1 MEVNDLVEY
10 MKKVKQKREEL
21 EDIMNKKMQEEK
33 ELKNRADS
41 KIDKTSGFYKDIEDE
56 RKAKHSEWTKAFN
69 EREKYK
75 KQSSEKINNIKE
87 ELISQLEE
95 TANQIDEN
103 RHLKKEE
110 IEQKVSEGY
119 KEVKELN
126 SKLYSKKQELK
137 YFESTIPEGNEDK
150 KKIIDRKQGEV
161 DSLDNQIKRKIISI
175 QEIQK
180 MSKEEPEKLYN
191 DIKEKIEYVKN
202 LTIENIEEKP
212 TSKEKEQKEIKKD
225 VKEKE
230 EEPKATP
237 KELNGREEEPK
248 VVSEKPEEKRTESK
262 VTSKKLE
269 KETESEK
276 NSESSETENIYSSS
290 KDEIKFIDI
299 KASTGKAYISTSK
312 NNNKEIDIKEAIAD
326 RKGLYKRIGI
336 KEIMQ
341 RLGIDSKIKQFALK
355 RKMNPVILQAIHED
369 KDLAE
374 EYIDCLI
381 ENREFPF
388 KYKNSLM
395 NSSLS
400 NKDTAFMNRI
410 ALKERKIEE
419 NEIVGAERLY
429 KIKTFFKNIKN
440 KVNKRIETRKIEM
453 LDSAENKETNDN
465 TKSKKEE
472 FRKRIEKYNEQ
483 DSIQKRADKIVT
495 ELENKYDEAYNSLSD
510 EQKSKLPNMSI
521 RDIQKLGF
529 DYSTSVALREKQ
541 EENNDE
547 NGKEKDDERYD

>member
-10 MKKVKQKREEL
+10 MKEVKQKREEL

-212 TSKEKEQKEIKKD
+212 TSKEKEQKAIKKD

-248 VVSEKPEEKRTESK
+248 VVSEKLEEKRTESK

-276 NSESSETENIYSSS
+276 NSKSSETENIYSSS

-440 KVNKRIETRKIEM
+440 KVNKRIETRKVEM

-472 FRKRIEKYNEQ
+472 FHNRIEKYNEPN
-483 DSIQKRADKIVT
+483 SIQKKADKIAT
-495 ELENKYDEAYNSLSD
+495 KLENKYDEAYNSLSD
-510 EQKSKLPNMSI
+510 EQKSKLLNMSI
-521 RDIQKLGF
+521 RDIQELGF

-547 NGKEKDDERYD
+547 NGKEKDDER

>member
-10 MKKVKQKREEL
+10 MKEVKQKREEL

-212 TSKEKEQKEIKKD
+212 TSKEKEQKAIKKD

-248 VVSEKPEEKRTESK
+248 VVSKKPEEKRTESK

-312 NNNKEIDIKEAIAD
+312 NNNKEIDIKEAIEN

-440 KVNKRIETRKIEM
+440 KVNKRIETRKVEM

-547 NGKEKDDERYD
+547 NGKEKD

>member
-10 MKKVKQKREEL
+10 MKEVKQKREEL

-56 RKAKHSEWTKAFN
+56 RKAKHSEWSKAFN

-212 TSKEKEQKEIKKD
+212 TSKEKEQKAIKKD

-440 KVNKRIETRKIEM
+440 KVNKRIETRKVEM

-483 DSIQKRADKIVT
+483 NSIQKRADKIVT

-529 DYSTSVALREKQ
+529 DYSTSVALSEKQ
-541 EENNDE
+541 EKNNDE
-547 NGKEKDDERYD
+547 NGKEKDDER

>member
-10 MKKVKQKREEL
+10 MKEVKQKREEL

-212 TSKEKEQKEIKKD
+212 TSKEKEQKAIKKD

-248 VVSEKPEEKRTESK
+248 VVSKKPEEKRTESK

-312 NNNKEIDIKEAIAD
+312 NNNKEIDIKEAIEN

-440 KVNKRIETRKIEM
+440 KVNKRIETRKVEM

-547 NGKEKDDERYD
+547 NGKEKDDER

>member
-212 TSKEKEQKEIKKD
+212 TSKEKEQKAIKKD

>member
-10 MKKVKQKREEL
+10 MKEVKQKREEL

-202 LTIENIEEKP
+202 LTIENMEEKP
-212 TSKEKEQKEIKKD
+212 TSKEKEQKANKKD

-237 KELNGREEEPK
+237 KELKGREEEPK

-440 KVNKRIETRKIEM
+440 KVNKRIETRKVEM

-547 NGKEKDDERYD
+547 NGKEKDDERQD

>member
-10 MKKVKQKREEL
+10 MKEVKQKREEL

-33 ELKNRADS
+33 KLKNRADS

-56 RKAKHSEWTKAFN
+56 RKAKHNEWSKAFN

-440 KVNKRIETRKIEM
+440 KVNKRIETRKVEM

-483 DSIQKRADKIVT
+483 NSIQKRADKIVT

-529 DYSTSVALREKQ
+529 DYSTSVALSEKQ
-541 EENNDE
+541 EKNNDE
-547 NGKEKDDERYD
+547 NGKEKDDER

>member
-10 MKKVKQKREEL
+10 MKEVKQKREEL

-191 DIKEKIEYVKN
+191 DIIEKIEYVKN

-212 TSKEKEQKEIKKD
+212 TSKEKEQKAIKKD

-230 EEPKATP
+230 EGPKATP

-276 NSESSETENIYSSS
+276 NSESFETENIYSSS

-440 KVNKRIETRKIEM
+440 KVNKRIETRKLEM

>member
-10 MKKVKQKREEL
+10 MKEVKQKREEL

-56 RKAKHSEWTKAFN
+56 RKAKHSEWSKAFN

-212 TSKEKEQKEIKKD
+212 TSKEKEQKAIKKD

-248 VVSEKPEEKRTESK
+248 VVSKKPEEKRTESK

-312 NNNKEIDIKEAIAD
+312 NNNKEIDIKEAIEN

-374 EYIDCLI
+374 EYIECLI
-381 ENREFPF
+381 EHREFPF

-440 KVNKRIETRKIEM
+440 KVNKRIETRKVEM

-529 DYSTSVALREKQ
+529 DYSTSVALSEKQ
-541 EENNDE
+541 EKNNDE
-547 NGKEKDDERYD
+547 NGKEKDDER

>member
-212 TSKEKEQKEIKKD
+212 TSKEKEQKAIKKD

-440 KVNKRIETRKIEM
+440 KVNKRIETRKLEM

>member
-10 MKKVKQKREEL
+10 MKEVKQKREEL

-212 TSKEKEQKEIKKD
+212 TSKEKEQKAIKKD

-312 NNNKEIDIKEAIAD
+312 NNNKEIDIKEAIEN

-440 KVNKRIETRKIEM
+440 KVNKRIETRKVEM

-529 DYSTSVALREKQ
+529 DYSTSVALSEKQ
-541 EENNDE
+541 EKNNDE
-547 NGKEKDDERYD
+547 NGKEKD

>member
-440 KVNKRIETRKIEM
+440 KVNKRIETRKVEM

-483 DSIQKRADKIVT
+483 NSIQKRADKIVT

-529 DYSTSVALREKQ
+529 DYSTSVALSEKQ
-541 EENNDE
+541 EKNNDE
-547 NGKEKDDERYD
+547 NGKEKDDER

>member
-10 MKKVKQKREEL
+10 MKEVKQKREEL

-33 ELKNRADS
+33 KLKNRADS

-56 RKAKHSEWTKAFN
+56 RKAKHSEWSKAFN

-212 TSKEKEQKEIKKD
+212 TSKEKEQKAIKKD

-269 KETESEK
+269 KETEPEK

-299 KASTGKAYISTSK
+299 EAATGKAYISTSK
-312 NNNKEIDIKEAIAD
+312 NNNKEIDIKEAIEN

-440 KVNKRIETRKIEM
+440 KVNKRIETRKVEM

-472 FRKRIEKYNEQ
+472 FRDRIEKYNEQ
-483 DSIQKRADKIVT
+483 NSIQKRADKIVT
-495 ELENKYDEAYNSLSD
+495 ELEKKYDEAYNSLSD

-529 DYSTSVALREKQ
+529 DYSTSVALSEKQ
-541 EENNDE
+541 EKNNDE
-547 NGKEKDDERYD
+547 NGKEKDDERED

>member
-10 MKKVKQKREEL
+10 MKEVKQKREEL

-56 RKAKHSEWTKAFN
+56 RKAKHSEWSKAFN

-212 TSKEKEQKEIKKD
+212 TSKEKEQKAIKKD

-248 VVSEKPEEKRTESK
+248 VVSKKPEEKRTESK

-312 NNNKEIDIKEAIAD
+312 NNNKEIDIKEAIEN

-440 KVNKRIETRKIEM
+440 KVNKRIETRKVEM

-529 DYSTSVALREKQ
+529 DYSTSVALSEKQ
-541 EENNDE
+541 EKNNDE
-547 NGKEKDDERYD
+547 NGKEKDDER

>member
-10 MKKVKQKREEL
+10 MKEVKQKREEL

-212 TSKEKEQKEIKKD
+212 TSKEKEQKAIKKD

-248 VVSEKPEEKRTESK
+248 VVSKKPEEKRTESK

-312 NNNKEIDIKEAIAD
+312 NNNKEIDIKEAIEN

-440 KVNKRIETRKIEM
+440 KVNKRIETRKVEM

-529 DYSTSVALREKQ
+529 DYSTSVALSEKQ
-541 EENNDE
+541 EKNNDE
-547 NGKEKDDERYD
+547 NGKEKD

>member
-10 MKKVKQKREEL
+10 MKEVKQKREEL

-56 RKAKHSEWTKAFN
+56 RKAKHSEWSKAFN

-212 TSKEKEQKEIKKD
+212 TSKEKEQKAIKKD

-312 NNNKEIDIKEAIAD
+312 NNNKEIDIKEAIEN

-440 KVNKRIETRKIEM
+440 KVNKRIETRKVEM

-547 NGKEKDDERYD
+547 NGKEKDDER

>member
-440 KVNKRIETRKIEM
+440 KVNKRIETRKVEM

-529 DYSTSVALREKQ
+529 DYSTSVALSEKQ
-541 EENNDE
+541 EKNNDE
-547 NGKEKDDERYD
+547 NGKEKDDER

>member
-10 MKKVKQKREEL
+10 MKEVKQKREEL

-212 TSKEKEQKEIKKD
+212 TSKEKEQKAIKKD

-312 NNNKEIDIKEAIAD
+312 NNNKEIDIKEAIED

-440 KVNKRIETRKIEM
+440 KVNKRIETRKVEM

-472 FRKRIEKYNEQ
+472 FHNRIEKYNEPN
-483 DSIQKRADKIVT
+483 SIQKKADKIAT
-495 ELENKYDEAYNSLSD
+495 KLENKYDEAYNSLSD

-521 RDIQKLGF
+521 RDIQELGF
-529 DYSTSVALREKQ
+529 DYSTSVSLKKKQ

-547 NGKEKDDERYD
+547 RRD

>member
-1 MEVNDLVEY
+1 
-10 MKKVKQKREEL
+10 
-21 EDIMNKKMQEEK
+21 MNKKMQEEK

-56 RKAKHSEWTKAFN
+56 RKAKHSEWSKAFN

-126 SKLYSKKQELK
+126 SNLYSKKQELK

-212 TSKEKEQKEIKKD
+212 TSKEKEQKAIKKD

-312 NNNKEIDIKEAIAD
+312 NNNKEIDIKEAIEN

-440 KVNKRIETRKIEM
+440 KVNKRIETRKVEM

-529 DYSTSVALREKQ
+529 DYSTSVALSEKQ
-541 EENNDE
+541 EKNNDE
-547 NGKEKDDERYD
+547 NGKEKDDER

>member
-10 MKKVKQKREEL
+10 MKEVKQKREEL

-191 DIKEKIEYVKN
+191 DIKEKIDYVKN

-212 TSKEKEQKEIKKD
+212 TSKEKEQKAIKKD

-312 NNNKEIDIKEAIAD
+312 NNNKEIDIKEAIED

-440 KVNKRIETRKIEM
+440 KVNKRIETRKVEM

-472 FRKRIEKYNEQ
+472 FHNRIEKYNEPN
-483 DSIQKRADKIVT
+483 SIQKKADKIVT
-495 ELENKYDEAYNSLSD
+495 ELEKKYDEAYNSLSD

-529 DYSTSVALREKQ
+529 DYSTSVALSEKQ
-541 EENNDE
+541 EKNNDE
-547 NGKEKDDERYD
+547 NGKEKDDER

>member
-10 MKKVKQKREEL
+10 MKEVKQKREEL

-56 RKAKHSEWTKAFN
+56 RKAKHSEWSKAFN

-212 TSKEKEQKEIKKD
+212 TSKEKEQKAIKKD

-248 VVSEKPEEKRTESK
+248 EVSKKPEEKRTESK

-312 NNNKEIDIKEAIAD
+312 NNNKEIDIKEAIEN

-440 KVNKRIETRKIEM
+440 KVNKRIETRKVEM

-547 NGKEKDDERYD
+547 NGKEKDDER

>member
-10 MKKVKQKREEL
+10 MKEVKQKREEL

-56 RKAKHSEWTKAFN
+56 RKAKHSEWSKAFN

-212 TSKEKEQKEIKKD
+212 TSKEKEQKAIKKD

-248 VVSEKPEEKRTESK
+248 VVSKKPEEKRTESK

-312 NNNKEIDIKEAIAD
+312 NNNKEIDIKEAIEN

-440 KVNKRIETRKIEM
+440 KVNKRIETRKVEM

-547 NGKEKDDERYD
+547 NGKEKDDER

>member
-10 MKKVKQKREEL
+10 MKEVKQKREEL

-212 TSKEKEQKEIKKD
+212 TSKEKEQKAIKKD

-312 NNNKEIDIKEAIAD
+312 NNNKEIDIKEAIEN

-440 KVNKRIETRKIEM
+440 KVNKRIETRKVEM

-547 NGKEKDDERYD
+547 NGKEKDDER

>member
-10 MKKVKQKREEL
+10 MKEVKQKREEL

-56 RKAKHSEWTKAFN
+56 RKAKHSEWSKAFN

-212 TSKEKEQKEIKKD
+212 TSKEKEQKAIKKD

-312 NNNKEIDIKEAIAD
+312 NNNKEIDIKEAIED

-369 KDLAE
+369 KDLTE

-381 ENREFPF
+381 ENRGFPF

-440 KVNKRIETRKIEM
+440 KVNKRIETRKVEM
-453 LDSAENKETNDN
+453 LDSAENKETKDD

-472 FRKRIEKYNEQ
+472 FRNRIEKYNEQ
-483 DSIQKRADKIVT
+483 NSIQKRADKIVT
-495 ELENKYDEAYNSLSD
+495 ELEKKYDEAYNSLSD

-529 DYSTSVALREKQ
+529 DYSTSVALSEKQ
-541 EENNDE
+541 EKNNDE
-547 NGKEKDDERYD
+547 NGKEKDDER

>member
-312 NNNKEIDIKEAIAD
+312 NNNKEIDIKEAIAA

-440 KVNKRIETRKIEM
+440 KVNKRIETRKVEM

-483 DSIQKRADKIVT
+483 NSIQKRADKIVT

-529 DYSTSVALREKQ
+529 DYSTSVALSEKQ
-541 EENNDE
+541 EKNNDE
-547 NGKEKDDERYD
+547 NGKEKDDER